1 VVKYR
6 LGVDMSPLDK
16 PNKPYT
22 NSPRSYASPMP
33 DLIPDISIRGESWDQ
48 LVQNRGIRFIHRLA
62 APCPNMR
69 RLNDNNHDP
78 ECSFCDG
85 SQIIYIQ
92 EKEIFGTFTNNSLEK
107 LFEVQGVWEIGTA
120 VISFPTEYPDT
131 EQADFNVFDKLI
143 CPDFQIRLTDL
154 KEYEPNNSN
163 AMSMKYPI
171 IRVSDM
177 TSIVNG
183 AIKKYVQGVDFTI
196 VDGNIRWES
205 GCAPS
210 YNNIEEIGEVL
221 SITYSANPVYNV
233 LQNMHEIRATQQMV
247 NGQKVA
253 KRLPQHV
260 LVKRDFLFKPD
271 SKEL

>member
-1 VVKYR
+1 
-6 LGVDMSPLDK
+6 MSPLDK
-16 PNKPYT
+16 PNK
-22 NSPRSYASPMP
+22 SYPNTPTSYPAVMP
-33 DLIPDISIRGESWDQ
+33 SMIPDISIYGESWDQ
-48 LVQNRGIRFIHRLA
+48 LVQNRGIRFVHKMA

-69 RLNDNNHDP
+69 RLNDNSHEP
-78 ECSFCDG
+78 ECPFCDG
-85 SQIIYIQ
+85 SQILYIQ

-120 VISFPTEYPDT
+120 VITFPTEYPDGD
-131 EQADFNVFDKLI
+131 QADFNVFDKLM
-143 CPDFQIRLTDL
+143 CPDFQVRLTDL
-154 KEYEPNNSN
+154 KEYEPNNN
-163 AMSMKYPI
+163 NLMSLKYPI
-171 IRVSDM
+171 IKVFDM
-177 TSIVNG
+177 SSVVDG
-183 AIKKYVQGVDFTI
+183 VLKKYIQGVDFI
-196 VDGNIRWES
+196 IENGNIKWQS
-205 GCAPS
+205 GYEPA
-210 YNNIEEIGEVL
+210 YNFVEEIGAVL